1 MAPSEQQP
9 TPPPSAKA
17 EWVEPQ
23 LDVFLI
29 SETENGSSG
38 TPDSASFAS

>member
-1 MAPSEQQP
+1 MESTQHE
-9 TPPPSAKA
+9 TSPPDRKA
-17 EWVEPQ
+17 DWVEPK

-38 TPDSASFAS
+38 TPDSASFNS